1 LIILGA
7 VFLLFPV
14 LLFLEGK
21 MTKIKTDINNA
32 EKFTELLSKL
42 KKLNF
47 PLEFFENIDI
57 LDVLIY

>member
-1 LIILGA
+1 
-7 VFLLFPV
+7 
-14 LLFLEGK
+14 